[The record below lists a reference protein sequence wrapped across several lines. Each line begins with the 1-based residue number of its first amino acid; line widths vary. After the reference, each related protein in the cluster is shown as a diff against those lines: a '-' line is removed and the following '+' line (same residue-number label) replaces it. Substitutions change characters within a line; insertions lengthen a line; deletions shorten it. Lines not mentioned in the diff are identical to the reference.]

1 MTKEPDSRL
10 VLGAGH
16 FPATLCAISA
26 CLNAFI
32 HAIEFLTA
40 QCACLTDFGANLANT
55 TMKSRVNEQKIG
67 RCLADLGAAD
77 HETEMFC
84 FNMLS
89 ASLEAVV
96 HGACQADLMTMAA
109 RLDTGLHGVFRGG
122 MGLMF
127 HGASPVVKE

>member
-1 MTKEPDSRL
+1 MTKELDSRL

-26 CLNAFI
+26 CLNTFI
-32 HAIEFLTA
+32 HAIEFLAA
-40 QCACLTDFGANLANT
+40 QRACLTDFGANLANT

-89 ASLEAVV
+89 ASLEAVI
-96 HGACQADLMTMAA
+96 HGGLQADLMAMTTS
-109 RLDTGLHGVFRGG
+109 LYTGLHGGFSVG
-122 MGLMF
+122 
-127 HGASPVVKE
+127 